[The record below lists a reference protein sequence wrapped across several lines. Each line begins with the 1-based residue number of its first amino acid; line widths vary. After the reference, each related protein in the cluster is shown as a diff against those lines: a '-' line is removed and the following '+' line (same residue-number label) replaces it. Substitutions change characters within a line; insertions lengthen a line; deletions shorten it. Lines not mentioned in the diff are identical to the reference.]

1 MKKNKTLIIL
11 AVLLTLCVIAVSA
24 YFYIR
29 HRNNL
34 QEQERQEK
42 IYNENIERFKP
53 LDLGIDK
60 DIILGCILNHVEKS
74 SVCLNPLSKQFG
86 DLSLYPLYESDLL
99 TYPEGFILLKPTD
112 SGLQQYDR
120 DLDTVLGKWVKYID
134 ENEDDL
140 FFKDIEGQIHVS
152 LTGYAQW
159 GLIRGGSQEKLVEIV
174 KKLGSKE
181 YLNIF
186 PIRDDYREELC
197 NIQEIDCDILDQYS
211 QVPYDYFKD
220 IGLSE
225 FEDIDIFDYEN
236 STKLNMLAM
245 GLQSLGRQS
254 DPTYQER
261 LDKYTELENI
271 FFENYGLDKEEMLFI
286 FNYLPFDLIDYWQVL
301 YEGWN
306 STEKRDFYSLI
317 DMYCTED
324 ACLKNKLNILYKEN
338 EN

>member
-1 MKKNKTLIIL
+1 MKKNKTLITL
-11 AVLLTLCVIAVSA
+11 AVLLTLCAIAVST

-29 HRNNL
+29 HRDDL
-34 QEQERQEK
+34 QEEEKQEK

-60 DIILGCILNHVEKS
+60 DIILGCILNHEKDS
-74 SVCLNPLSKQFG
+74 SVCLNPFENVFV
-86 DLSLYPLYESDLL
+86 DLPLYSLYGEYLSSLPQ
-99 TYPEGFILLKPTD
+99 GFALLKVTD
-112 SGLQQYDR
+112 GGLKQYDR
-120 DLDTVLGKWVKYID
+120 DLDTVLDKWVKYIG
-134 ENEDDL
+134 ENEEGL
-140 FFKDIEGQIHVS
+140 FFNDIDGQIHVS

-159 GLIRGGSQEKLVEIV
+159 SLIKGGNQEKLVEIV
-174 KKLGSKE
+174 KKVGSKE
-181 YLNIF
+181 YVTIF

-197 NIQEIDCDILDQYS
+197 NIQEIDCDVLDQYS
-211 QVPYDYFKD
+211 QVPYDYLKN
-220 IGLSE
+220 IELSE

-236 STKLNMLAM
+236 STKLNILAM
-245 GLQSLGRQS
+245 GLQSLGRQN

-261 LDKYTELENI
+261 LDKYTELESI
-271 FFENYGLDKEEMLFI
+271 FLENYSLDKEEMFFI
-286 FNYLPFDLIDYWQVL
+286 FNYLPFDLIEYWQVL